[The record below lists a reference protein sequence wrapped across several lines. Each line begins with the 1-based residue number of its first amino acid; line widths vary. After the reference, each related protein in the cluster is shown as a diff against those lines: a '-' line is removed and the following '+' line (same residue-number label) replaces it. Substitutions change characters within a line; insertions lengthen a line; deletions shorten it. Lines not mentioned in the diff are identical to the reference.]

1 MKNICKATLAFIA
14 LAVFSACGN
23 KSAANAQNTD
33 TTATKQASEVIE
45 DGKTYDRAKFSLVYP
60 KELNET
66 WASDEIFNASMQGD
80 EYCFLDATYNDF
92 GPTTSELKTYAENWT
107 YMKNKDDCKVDAP
120 SINGKVLTIRSVS
133 EEKGRTEI
141 HFVVLKED
149 RICISGSL
157 TFDSDKEAKYL
168 PIAQSVIKSIK
179 FK

>member
-1 MKNICKATLAFIA
+1 MKTICKITISAVVIV
-14 LAVFSACGN
+14 LAVACGN
-23 KSAANAQNTD
+23 KTTANAQNTD
-33 TTATKQASEVIE
+33 TTAAKQATEVIE
-45 DGKTYDRAKFSLVYP
+45 DGKTYDGAKFSLVYP

-66 WASDEIFNASMQGD
+66 WASDEIFNASIQDD

-107 YMKNKDDCKVDAP
+107 YMKKMDNCKVDAP

-141 HFVVLKED
+141 HFVVMKED